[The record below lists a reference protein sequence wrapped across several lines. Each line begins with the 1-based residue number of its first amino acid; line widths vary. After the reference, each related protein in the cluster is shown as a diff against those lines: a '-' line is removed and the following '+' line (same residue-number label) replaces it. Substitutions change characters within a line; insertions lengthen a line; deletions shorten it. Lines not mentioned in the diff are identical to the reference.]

1 MAAAVPKM
9 SYRFLGPT
17 GLLVSKLSLGA
28 FMVADSRHTDD
39 AWYAV
44 MKYAFERGVNF
55 FDGAEMYMGGE
66 SERIVGR
73 AVQRGIAEG
82 IWTREDLVLT
92 TKIFFGTKSG
102 PNNQGNSRKHLIEG
116 AKASLKRM
124 QVDYVDV
131 IYCHRF
137 DALTPIEETVR
148 AMNYL
153 IDNGLA
159 FYWGTSQWLARDIVE
174 ACEIAD
180 RLGMI
185 RPVVEQPKYNIF
197 DRPRV
202 EGDFQILFDKYKLG
216 LTTYSPLS
224 YGVLS
229 GKYTTDVTPDGSRFA
244 TEFYHQILPDFAE
257 RVVKTY
263 PLKEIANELGI
274 SLAQLSIAWCASNEN
289 VSTVM
294 LGARTVEQLRE
305 NLDALAFV
313 EKITPEIRTRI
324 DATIQYVREPAVPER
339 QVHLRAAYL

>member
-1 MAAAVPKM
+1 MAATSPKM

-17 GLLVSKLSLGA
+17 GLLVSKISLGA
-28 FMVADSRHTDD
+28 FMHFDERATEEN
-39 AWYAV
+39 WYAL
-44 MKYAFERGVNF
+44 MKLAFERGVNF
-55 FDGAEMYMGGE
+55 FDNAEFYELGL
-66 SERIVGR
+66 SETFVGR
-73 AVQRGIAEG
+73 AIQRGIAEG
-82 IWTREDLVLT
+82 IWTREDLVIT
-92 TKIFFGTKSG
+92 TKIFVGTKQG
-102 PNNQGNSRKHLIEG
+102 PNDQGNSRKHLIEG

-159 FYWGTSQWLARDIVE
+159 FYWGTSQWLARDIIE

-216 LTTYSPLS
+216 LSTYSPLS

-244 TEFYHQILPDFAE
+244 TEFYHQILPD
-257 RVVKTY
+257 
-263 PLKEIANELGI
+263 IADELGI
-274 SLAQLSIAWCASNEN
+274 SLAQLAVAWCVSNDN

-294 LGARTVEQLRE
+294 LGARSVTQLAE
-305 NLDALAFV
+305 NLDAIAFV
-313 EKITPEIRTRI
+313 DKITPEIKARI
-324 DATIQYVREPAVPER
+324 DAVVQYVPETATVDKFYTLR
-339 QVHLRAAYL
+339 GKHL

>member
-102 PNNQGNSRKHLIEG
+102 PNDQGNSRKHLIEG

-159 FYWGTSQWLARDIVE
+159 FYWGTSQWLARDIIE

-216 LTTYSPLS
+216 LSTYSPLS

-229 GKYTTDVTPDGSRFA
+229 GKYTAGKPEGSRFT
-244 TEFYHQILPDFAE
+244 TEFYQNMVPDFAE
-257 RVVKTY
+257 RVKKTFG
-263 PLKEIANELGI
+263 LQDIADELGI
-274 SLAQLSIAWCASNEN
+274 SLAQLAVAWCVSNDN

-294 LGARTVEQLRE
+294 LGARSVTQLAE
-305 NLDALAFV
+305 NLDAIAFV
-313 EKITPEIRTRI
+313 DKITPEIKARI
-324 DATIQYVREPAVPER
+324 DAVVQYVPETATVDKFYTLR
-339 QVHLRAAYL
+339 GKHL

>member
-1 MAAAVPKM
+1 MAAADPKM

-102 PNNQGNSRKHLIEG
+102 PNDQGNSRKHLIEG

-159 FYWGTSQWLARDIVE
+159 FYWGTSQWLARDIIE

-216 LTTYSPLS
+216 LSTYSPLA
-224 YGVLS
+224 YGILS
-229 GKYTTDVTPDGSRFA
+229 GKYTAGKPEGSRFTMA
-244 TEFYHQILPDFAE
+244 LYNNMVPDFAE
-257 RVVKTY
+257 RVKKTFG
-263 PLKEIANELGI
+263 LQDIADELGI
-274 SLAQLSIAWCASNEN
+274 TLAQMSVAWCVTNEN
-289 VSTVM
+289 ASTVM
-294 LGARTVEQLRE
+294 LGAKTVEQLRE
-305 NLDALAFV
+305 NLDAIAFV
-313 EKITPEIRTRI
+313 DKITPEIKARI
-324 DATIQYVREPAVPER
+324 DAAIQYVPER
-339 QVHLRAAYL
+339 ATEDPLARIRGKHL